1 MTSFFDKAKRQLLNK
16 QLCVFLFL
24 SFSTL
29 FSATNAEDKDVS
41 TLMSDDSQ
49 VCTSV
54 NLPAEQDAVIHIY
67 FGALIL
73 GTEKVYQTKIV
84 HIPNSSDNK
93 IAGIDLKKSQK
104 TKAEK
109 LVKIFL
115 KKAIVSTKAKLD
127 KKLYNPLSTESPNSV
142 LFFKKSNPSVSSNN
156 LQEFSKFQSP
166 DIQTLVGYRKYRSQN
181 TIFSY
186 SQKRNLVGF
195 YQIYKVRPPPFSWY
209 SHLTIEYVQ
218 YNMPYFQQL

>member
-67 FGALIL
+67 FGALRACLKIKL
-73 GTEKVYQTKIV
+73 EKFVRSGSV
-84 HIPNSSDNK
+84 
-93 IAGIDLKKSQK
+93 KK
-104 TKAEK
+104 
-109 LVKIFL
+109 
-115 KKAIVSTKAKLD
+115 
-127 KKLYNPLSTESPNSV
+127 
-142 LFFKKSNPSVSSNN
+142 
-156 LQEFSKFQSP
+156 
-166 DIQTLVGYRKYRSQN
+166 
-181 TIFSY
+181 TI
-186 SQKRNLVGF
+186 
-195 YQIYKVRPPPFSWY
+195 
-209 SHLTIEYVQ
+209 
-218 YNMPYFQQL
+218 